1 MGGQD
6 VGQDGSLPTADKIS
20 VAIQN
25 ASEKLLEYSLKPK
38 QLEAVSTFMA
48 GNDTF
53 VSLPTGYG
61 KSAIYAILPITSD
74 CLLGTVRS
82 SCY

>member
-1 MGGQD
+1 MMAERDMDGR
-6 VGQDGSLPTADKIS
+6 DGSPPTADKIS
-20 VAIQN
+20 AAIQS
-25 ASEKLLEYSLKPK
+25 ASETLLGYSLKPK

-61 KSAIYAILPITSD
+61 KSAIYAILPIAFD
-74 CLLGTVRS
+74 CLLGTVKK
-82 SCY
+82 

>member
-1 MGGQD
+1 MAGKGRHQ
-6 VGQDGSLPTADKIS
+6 QQIKS
-20 VAIQN
+20 V
-25 ASEKLLEYSLKPK
+25 LLFRAPLKHCWGIPLKPK

-61 KSAIYAILPITSD
+61 KSAIYAIFPIAFD
-74 CLLGTVRS
+74 CLLGTVKM
-82 SCY
+82 